1 MYCRSA
7 RQHAF
12 DLLIFHPRHF
22 YTAHKHYYTL
32 VKYKYPV
39 NTSENNDIVIVKI
52 HSFALNDNFCKT
64 WVTESRG
71 ASSSPGPSLGLRSLG
86 PSLLLG
92 FLGSFSWFF
101 SQALHTLVNL
111 MMTSP
116 W

>member
-1 MYCRSA
+1 MYCRIA

-22 YTAHKHYYTL
+22 YTAHKYYYTL

-71 ASSSPGPSLGLRSLG
+71 ASWSLG